1 MKATLEQVTKKAL
14 TLTTD
19 ERSQLTRTLILSLE
33 GEPEED
39 TSVVEEA
46 WRKEVG
52 RRVAEIK
59 SGKVR
64 GIPAEEVFANLRA
77 KYG

>member
-52 RRVAEIK
+52 HRVAEIK